1 MRRSL
6 PREFQYSPSAVIIKA
21 HRMISWHDLVL
32 DSAGRCRLSGYC
44 EAVLISVAE
53 ICAALAIAD
62 GLWTVTSTRVS
73 G

>member
-1 MRRSL
+1 
-6 PREFQYSPSAVIIKA
+6 
-21 HRMISWHDLVL
+21 MISWHDLVL
-32 DSAGRCRLSGYC
+32 GSADGRRLSGYC